1 LWLKIIPT
9 PAAGTPDYELLEQ
22 CCAWAEQ
29 TAQAYRQDCWNADSS
44 TYVPDAEVL
53 GASTVLA
60 GRIYRRRNS
69 PSGIETFSDTALF
82 VARFDP
88 EVERGLRMGS
98 WLTPARAFGA
108 KPPAP
113 VTP

>member
-9 PAAGTPDYELLEQ
+9 PVAGSADYVLLEQ

-29 TAQAYRQDCWNADSS
+29 TAQAYRQEFYDDTTGAY
-44 TYVPDAEVL
+44 TPDAEVL

-98 WLTPARAFGA
+98 WLAPARAFGA